1 MMYTINYT
9 CLLMGIRIPVKNIGA
24 LVEPAEKTV
33 IKFAVLEDAFTAA
46 RAVRKAGCNDVFV
59 SNTEDPEAR
68 YLIPKEKEMIL
79 CTTS

>member
-1 MMYTINYT
+1 MMYTVNYS
-9 CLLMGIRIPVKNIGA
+9 CVLMGIHIPVKNIGA
-24 LVEPAEKTV
+24 IVEPSARIV

-59 SNTEDPEAR
+59 SNTEDPDAR
-68 YLIPKEKEMIL
+68 YLVPKEKEVIL